1 MSCFECP
8 SCKLCRIL
16 CIRYMLVAEKASVR
30 HGTIMCKNVN
40 QCYPSF
46 NVRGL
51 SAVFFQHS
59 NYSSY
64 DFAFLQRNASPQN
77 YLLRVN
83 YERDFV
89 NSIRLRHLRFEIK
102 CAIII
107 IVQLFAHLKMFD
119 IFFRVRYF
127 STLRSFSCRFLPVY
141 D

>member
-30 HGTIMCKNVN
+30 HGTIMCKTSISVIHRLMCVDY
-40 QCYPSF
+40 Q
-46 NVRGL
+46 R
-51 SAVFFQHS
+51 FFQHS

-89 NSIRLRHLRFEIK
+89 NSIRLSHLRFKMK

-119 IFFRVRYF
+119 IFLECVIFQH
-127 STLRSFSCRFLPVY
+127 
-141 D
+141 

>member
-30 HGTIMCKNVN
+30 HGTIMCKTSISVIHRLMCVDY
-40 QCYPSF
+40 QRF
-46 NVRGL
+46 
-51 SAVFFQHS
+51 FFQHS

-119 IFFRVRYF
+119 IFLECVIFQH
-127 STLRSFSCRFLPVY
+127 
-141 D
+141 

>member
-1 MSCFECP
+1 MAQ
-8 SCKLCRIL
+8 LCAKTSI
-16 CIRYMLVAEKASVR
+16 SVIHR
-30 HGTIMCKNVN
+30 LMCVDY
-40 QCYPSF
+40 QH
-46 NVRGL
+46 
-51 SAVFFQHS
+51 FFQHS

-64 DFAFLQRNASPQN
+64 DFALLQRNASPQN

-119 IFFRVRYF
+119 IFFRVRYI

>member
-30 HGTIMCKNVN
+30 HGTIMCKTSISVIHRLMCVDY
-40 QCYPSF
+40 QH
-46 NVRGL
+46 
-51 SAVFFQHS
+51 FFQHS

-89 NSIRLRHLRFEIK
+89 NSIRLSHLRFEIK

-119 IFFRVRYF
+119 IFLECVIFQH
-127 STLRSFSCRFLPVY
+127 
-141 D
+141 

>member
-1 MSCFECP
+1 MAQ
-8 SCKLCRIL
+8 LCAKRQ
-16 CIRYMLVAEKASVR
+16 LV
-30 HGTIMCKNVN
+30 
-40 QCYPSF
+40 
-46 NVRGL
+46 L
-51 SAVFFQHS
+51 SIVKCAWIISVFFQHS

-89 NSIRLRHLRFEIK
+89 NSIRLSHLRFEIK

-119 IFFRVRYF
+119 IFLECVIFQH
-127 STLRSFSCRFLPVY
+127 
-141 D
+141 

>member
-30 HGTIMCKNVN
+30 HGTIMCKTSISVIHRLMCVDY
-40 QCYPSF
+40 Q
-46 NVRGL
+46 R
-51 SAVFFQHS
+51 FFQHS

-89 NSIRLRHLRFEIK
+89 NSIRLSHLRFEIK

-119 IFFRVRYF
+119 IFLECVIFQH
-127 STLRSFSCRFLPVY
+127 
-141 D
+141 

>member
-1 MSCFECP
+1 MAQ
-8 SCKLCRIL
+8 LCAKTSI
-16 CIRYMLVAEKASVR
+16 SVIHR
-30 HGTIMCKNVN
+30 LMCVDY
-40 QCYPSF
+40 Q
-46 NVRGL
+46 R
-51 SAVFFQHS
+51 FFQHS

-77 YLLRVN
+77 YLLRVK

-89 NSIRLRHLRFEIK
+89 NSIRLSHLRFEMK

>member
-16 CIRYMLVAEKASVR
+16 CIRYMLVAEKLLWGMAQLCAKTSISVIHR
-30 HGTIMCKNVN
+30 LMCVDY
-40 QCYPSF
+40 QH
-46 NVRGL
+46 
-51 SAVFFQHS
+51 FFPAQQL
-59 NYSSY
+59 
-64 DFAFLQRNASPQN
+64 FELWFRFLQRNASPQN

-89 NSIRLRHLRFEIK
+89 NSIRLSHLRFEIK

-119 IFFRVRYF
+119 IFFRVRYI
-127 STLRSFSCRFLPVY
+127 STIRSFSCRFLPVY

>member
-1 MSCFECP
+1 MAQ
-8 SCKLCRIL
+8 LCAKTSI
-16 CIRYMLVAEKASVR
+16 SVIHR
-30 HGTIMCKNVN
+30 LMCVDY
-40 QCYPSF
+40 Q
-46 NVRGL
+46 R
-51 SAVFFQHS
+51 FFQHS

-89 NSIRLRHLRFEIK
+89 NSIRLSHLRFEMK

-119 IFFRVRYF
+119 IFLVCVIFQH
-127 STLRSFSCRFLPVY
+127 
-141 D
+141 